1 MGCVTQRLTHNQTG
15 SLTKEEEAGLQLA
28 RHAAN
33 VLREGSKSAEST
45 PLPKGLVDKTVE
57 VVWELRMPDEGA
69 VKRKS
74 PLRGDDDE
82 MVQQAGSKSPSP
94 DRSPLGRHRLG

>member
-1 MGCVTQRLTHNQTG
+1 MREQTVEDGTARAVAGAASVIDGMSSVTQRLTQNQTG

-28 RHAAN
+28 RQAAN
-33 VLREGSKSAEST
+33 VLREGSKSEEST

-57 VVWELRMPDEGA
+57 VVLGLRMPDEGA

-74 PLRGDDDE
+74 P
-82 MVQQAGSKSPSP
+82 
-94 DRSPLGRHRLG
+94 